1 MLKNSGKSFNFYKFL
16 RNCPCDSF
24 SHGAMMLPIQLVQKR
39 LSAIWKSGETLEDSN
54 LGDDFYWI
62 LTIGGVGISLGL
74 IAHGYKIIR
83 AIGVK
88 MCKITPSS
96 CRQLN

>member
-1 MLKNSGKSFNFYKFL
+1 MF
-16 RNCPCDSF
+16 
-24 SHGAMMLPIQLVQKR
+24 
-39 LSAIWKSGETLEDSN
+39 WKSGAVLEDSN

-74 IAHGYKIIR
+74 IAYGYKIIR

-88 MCKITPSS
+88 M
-96 CRQLN
+96 